1 MTYDIYYFL
10 ITPGFLWSHNKKS
23 HFIKWLHNNKNIPV
37 YVSTV
42 IYGGVPITLKVQQV
56 TVYVR
61 SLLQI
66 SDSFLHV
73 LSGYSRFGVRSEG
86 AAEAA
91 TETL

>member
-1 MTYDIYYFL
+1 M
-10 ITPGFLWSHNKKS
+10 
-23 HFIKWLHNNKNIPV
+23 

-66 SDSFLHV
+66 SDLFLHV

-91 TETL
+91 TETLQQTDSNRRLSYTGR